1 MGSACG
7 HRECYA
13 GQREKLAT
21 VPNTITAVR
30 TMGSLLLVALAVTDD
45 SQAFLVAAIAVYWVG
60 DIADGLVARRTNT
73 ETRTGAVLDI
83 LCDRLG
89 CATCYFAFAIFHPD
103 MWPAI
108 IIFLLQFMVIDNY
121 LSLAFQRWP
130 LSSPNYFYLI
140 DPVIWRLNWSAPAK
154 MTNSAAL
161 LFAMVLADDAVLPT
175 MLALAVGVVKVWS
188 VLRVLQLPH
197 DASIKCAKSR
207 SPGRL
212 ISSAD

>member
-1 MGSACG
+1 MDGGCG

-13 GQREKLAT
+13 DQQEKLAT
-21 VPNTITAVR
+21 LPNAITAVR
-30 TMGSLLLVALAVTDD
+30 TVGSLVLVALAFTRN
-45 SQAFLVAAIAVYWVG
+45 SQLLLAAAIAVYWIG
-60 DIADGLVARRTNT
+60 DIADGWVARRTNS

-89 CATCYFAFAIFHPD
+89 CATCYLAFALFHPD

-108 IIFLLQFMVIDNY
+108 VVFLLQFMVIDNY

-140 DPVIWRLNWSAPAK
+140 DPLIWRLNWSPPAK

-161 LFAMVLADDAVLPT
+161 LFAMVLTDDATVPT
-175 MLALAVGVVKVWS
+175 LLALAVGVVKIWS
-188 VLRVLQLPH
+188 VLRVVQLPRH
-197 DASIKCAKSR
+197 ASASCAKAESL
-207 SPGRL
+207 GHL
-212 ISSAD
+212 IPSAD

>member
-1 MGSACG
+1 MDGACG

-21 VPNTITAVR
+21 LPNIITTVR
-30 TMGSLLLVALAVTDD
+30 TVGSLLLVALAVTDD
-45 SQAFLVAAIAVYWVG
+45 SQASLVAAIAVYWVG
-60 DIADGLVARRTNT
+60 DIADGWIARLTNT

-89 CATCYFAFAIFHPD
+89 CATCYFAFAVFHPN
-103 MWPAI
+103 MWPPI
-108 IIFLLQFMVIDNY
+108 IVFLLQFMVIDDY

-140 DPVIWRLNWSAPAK
+140 DPVIWRLNWSPLAK

-161 LFAMVLADDAVLPT
+161 LFAMVLTGDALLPT
-175 MLALAVGVVKVWS
+175 TLALAVGGVKIWS
-188 VLRVLQLPH
+188 VLRLLKLPH
-197 DASIKCAKSR
+197 NALIMCAKSS
-207 SPGRL
+207 SPDRL
-212 ISSAD
+212 ISSTD